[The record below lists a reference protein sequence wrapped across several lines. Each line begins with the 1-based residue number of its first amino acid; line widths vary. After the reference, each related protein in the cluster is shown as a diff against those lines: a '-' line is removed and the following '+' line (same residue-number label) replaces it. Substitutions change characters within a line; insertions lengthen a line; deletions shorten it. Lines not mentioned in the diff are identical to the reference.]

1 MSFETLK
8 PNVQDLQRDV
18 IELLGQISVLMGRA
32 STALSSDSAG
42 KKYGEFQQEVADAA
56 RNVEELALR
65 MAIVAPMKAGKSTII
80 NAIIGQDLL
89 PSRNAAMTTLPTEIV
104 FDAELPSPILTLSPQ
119 ILEVFQETLLALKRK
134 ITASEGQAPEK
145 IAQYPHLKQLLERI
159 QAMAV
164 VSIPAKTTG
173 REQIVKTLTDL
184 NDIIRLCSVL
194 DPLAEPLQSIMEV
207 PRIYTPFLRSQT
219 TEQSNKL
226 GNLVIIDTP
235 GPNEAGENL
244 RLTNVVYEELKKSS
258 LVLIVLDFTQ
268 LKNEAAE
275 QVKKD
280 VQKVVKL
287 RGIENLY
294 VLINKVDQRRKGDMT
309 PEQVRSFATAELGL
323 DDFDRVFEVAARWAF
338 SAANFLLE
346 LQQNQDIELAKMQ
359 TARVLAQEVFGID
372 WEEELE
378 EATVGD
384 LQKKAQ
390 RLWKK
395 SGFPPFLSSAIT
407 ALMERAAPKCIRSA
421 LNIAHSRIVQLQE
434 DVQTRS
440 SAIAE
445 DEEKLRL
452 EVGALEADLHQI
464 ELCRTRLR
472 EVDKIKAQLYQ
483 QLNEILEA
491 LKKEAQVSIETFF
504 SEEEYQRV
512 GAVKKIG
519 IELGQLFNLVQ
530 GLDYKGTGEITFNSL
545 REAEDF
551 ANLAVSYLKRRAEEL
566 LEAYRE
572 KIGEEIERSR
582 QDLIEQLS
590 KETQP
595 IISSARKRLNKS
607 FNLNLS
613 LPTPTLKPVDMD
625 FVKPQVKNNT
635 RWVDQ
640 GYETKVIKRP
650 EWSYW
655 FWLVPFPEKIQ
666 VKRLNKK
673 EDYYTVSIPEIVKK
687 VNTLISQSITN
698 IKQESS
704 KYLDEDFQHR
714 VDEFFNALDR
724 YLTDYRN
731 SLRQAQSDQKLS
743 LEQRSKLIGELHYI
757 VAKATEQISDTDT
770 YLKYTDDLMKSLS
783 DG

>member
-18 IELLGQISVLMGRA
+18 IELLGQISVLMDRA

-56 RNVEELALR
+56 FNVEELALR

-80 NAIIGQDLL
+80 NAIIGQELL
-89 PSRNAAMTTLPTEIV
+89 PSRNAAMTTLPTEII
-104 FDAELPSPILTLSPQ
+104 FDAELPEPILTLSPQ
-119 ILEVFQETLLALKRK
+119 ILAVFQETLLALKRK

-164 VSIPAKTTG
+164 VSIPAKTAG

-194 DPLAEPLQSIMEV
+194 DPLADPLGSIMEV
-207 PRIYTPFLRSQT
+207 PRIYTPFLRSET

-244 RLTNVVYEELKKSS
+244 RLTSVVYEELKKSS

-280 VQKVVKL
+280 VQKVVNL

-323 DDFDRVFEVAARWAF
+323 DDFERVFEVAARWAF

-346 LQQNQDIELAKMQ
+346 LQQNQDIELDEMQ

-378 EATVGD
+378 EATVED

-395 SGFPPFLSSAIT
+395 SGFPSFLSSAIT
-407 ALMERAAPKCIRSA
+407 ALMERAAPKCMRSA
-421 LNIAHSRIVQLQE
+421 LNIAHSQIVQLQQ
-434 DVQTRS
+434 DVQFRS

-452 EVGALEADLHQI
+452 EVGALEADLHRL

-472 EVDKIKAQLYQ
+472 EVDKIKAQYQ
-483 QLNEILEA
+483 KLNEILEA
-491 LKKEAQVSIETFF
+491 LKKEAQVSIETFL
-504 SEEEYQRV
+504 SEEEYQRD
-512 GAVKKIG
+512 GAVKNIG
-519 IELGQLFNLVQ
+519 IELGKFFNLLQ
-530 GLDYKGTGEITFNSL
+530 SLEYKETGVLTFNSL

-551 ANLAVSYLKRRAEEL
+551 ANLAVFYLKRRAEEL

-572 KIGEEIERSR
+572 KIGEQIERSR
-582 QDLIEQLS
+582 QDLIEHFR
-590 KETQP
+590 KETQL
-595 IISSARKRLNKS
+595 IIESARKRLNKT
-607 FNLNLS
+607 FNLDLS
-613 LPTPTLKPVDMD
+613 LPTPTLKPVDMN

-666 VKRLNKK
+666 VKRPDKK
-673 EDYYTVSIPEIVKK
+673 EDYYTVSIPEIVEE
-687 VNTLISQSITN
+687 VNRLISQSITN

-704 KYLDEDFQHR
+704 KYIDEDFQQR

-724 YLTDYRN
+724 YLIDYRD
-731 SLRQAQSDQKLS
+731 SLRQAQLDRKLS
-743 LEQRSKLIGELHYI
+743 LEQRSKLIGELDYI

-770 YLKYTDDLMKSLS
+770 YLKYTDDLMKS
-783 DG
+783 